1 MTFRL
6 TPEMREELRQLAER
20 ERRSMAWLVEE
31 AVRRLLAEERR
42 RAAAGQPMTG
52 AQAPGQGRSDDA

>member
-6 TPEMREELRQLAER
+6 TPEMREELRKLAER

-31 AVRRLLAEERR
+31 AVRRMLTEEHRQ
-42 RAAAGQPMTG
+42 AAAGQPMTST
-52 AQAPGQGRSDDA
+52 QAPRGQ

>member
-6 TPEMREELRQLAER
+6 TPEMREELRKLAER

-52 AQAPGQGRSDDA
+52 TQAPGQ

>member
-6 TPEMREELRQLAER
+6 TSEMREELRKLAER

-31 AVRRLLAEERR
+31 AVRRMLAEERR
-42 RAAAGQPMTG
+42 RAAASQPVADMQDTG
-52 AQAPGQGRSDDA
+52 PATIE

>member
-6 TPEMREELRQLAER
+6 TSEMREELRQLAER

-31 AVRRLLAEERR
+31 AVRRMLAEERR
-42 RAAAGQPMTG
+42 QAAAGQPRPTP
-52 AQAPGQGRSDDA
+52 QAPGQ